1 MAKQIAQQRGG
12 MSLTRLIRERAF
24 LLLCIA
30 ATIFG
35 ILALAA
41 LFYQIFRDG
50 YHKINLDFI
59 TSMPSRH
66 AEKAGIFPALIGT
79 LWLMALTTLFTV
91 PLGIG
96 AAIYLEEFAPKN
108 RITKLIQINI
118 ANLAGV
124 PSIVYGL
131 LGLAIFVRT
140 LNMGTSLLAASLTM
154 SLLILPIVITSS
166 QEAIRAVPS
175 RYREGSLALGTTRWE
190 TTRHAVLPNA
200 MSGILTGI
208 ILGLSRGI
216 GEAAPLI
223 AVGAAT
229 FVPFLPKGPTD
240 KAYTVLPIQVFNWAD
255 KPKAGFLENAAG
267 AIIILMVVLVIFNGI
282 AIYLRNVSRKKYK
295 A

>member
-1 MAKQIAQQRGG
+1 MAKATTEQDSRL
-12 MSLTRLIRERAF
+12 SLGRVVRERLF
-24 LLLCIA
+24 LLICIA

-35 ILALAA
+35 ILALVA
-41 LFYQIFRDG
+41 LFYQVAKDG
-50 YHKINLDFI
+50 WHKISWDFI
-59 TSMPSRH
+59 TAMPSRH

-79 LWLMALTTLFTV
+79 IWLMALTTLFTV

-96 AAIYLEEFAPKN
+96 AAVYLEEFAPKN
-108 RITKLIQINI
+108 RLTKIIQINI

-140 LNMGTSLLAASLTM
+140 LSLGTSLLAAAFTM

-166 QEAIRAVPS
+166 QEAIRAVPN
-175 RYREGSLALGTTRWE
+175 RFREGSLALGGTRWE
-190 TTRHAVLPNA
+190 TTRFAVLPNA

-267 AIIILMVVLVIFNGI
+267 AIIILMFVLVIFNGI
-282 AIYLRNVSRKKYK
+282 AIYLRSVARKKFK
-295 A
+295 Q